1 MRPQKVND
9 ESLMAGLL
17 EVLRSKGYD
26 GASLAELSMATGLK
40 KASLYHRFPG
50 GKKQIAESV
59 MQEVKAWI
67 KQEVLDVLKNKKL
80 KPKERLDTA
89 LSRIE
94 EFYAWGEKSCILRA
108 LSMDSGMEQVGDLVQ
123 SSMESWQK
131 GFLKLGQD
139 MGLSKKKAEKRALEA
154 LILIQGSLVVAKGSR
169 SPQAFQFAIEKIRS
183 IYS

>member
-17 EVLRSKGYD
+17 EVLRNKGYD
-26 GASLAELSMATGLK
+26 GASLTELSMATGLK

-50 GKKQIAESV
+50 GKRQIAESV
-59 MQEVKAWI
+59 MLGVRTWMKEEI
-67 KQEVLDVLKNKKL
+67 LNVLKSKKL
-80 KPKERLDTA
+80 KPKERLNIA
-89 LSRIE
+89 LNKIE

-123 SSMESWQK
+123 ASMLSWQK

-139 MGLSKKKAEKRALEA
+139 MGLSKKKAEKRALES

-169 SPQAFQFAIEKIRS
+169 SPEAFKYAIDRIHS
-183 IYS
+183 IYT